1 MAVAWFKRIFGGS
14 DSSDHEAQREIVDKA
29 DPETANPSSTE
40 KHAAV
45 GYSHLNDEYLAELDR
60 LFCHELFGGERLYSN
75 SSDAQRSSARQL
87 LKKLAQTEVKSD
99 SIPRKPSTLPSLMK
113 LLKRDDL
120 SYAQISESLLKDPA
134 LTSQVLKTANS
145 PFFRLSDK
153 PVDSLEQATFIMGI
167 GGIRKVVS
175 AAILLPVFKSEE
187 KVSAFTEAVWEWA
200 LSSGKAVDVLFQIR
214 GESEGSTYLLGLL
227 PALALL
233 LICQELNRIEEGRPE
248 EHKLLPIQ
256 KLDIFKRV
264 GWKYCIAIRKEWGLP
279 EQFDDYLYGLREEND
294 ADYSDALAAALL
306 VAQYALVRAK
316 NVVPISLVQ
325 LSEITGSTLQE
336 NQRMIEQLSG
346 RIVNEGDS
354 NS

>member
-1 MAVAWFKRIFGGS
+1 MAVAWLKRIFGGS
-14 DSSDHEAQREIVDKA
+14 DSSALEAPREIADKG
-29 DPETANPSSTE
+29 DLETSSESSTE
-40 KHAAV
+40 KPAAA

-60 LFCHELFGGERLYSN
+60 LFCHDLFGAERLYVN
-75 SSDAQRSSARQL
+75 SSDVQRSSARQL
-87 LKKLAQTEVKSD
+87 LKKLAQTDVKSD
-99 SIPRKPSTLPSLMK
+99 TIPRKPSTLPSLMK

-120 SYAQISESLLKDPA
+120 SYAQISELLLKDPA
-134 LTSQVLKTANS
+134 LTSQVLRTANS

-153 PVDSLEQATFIMGI
+153 PVESLDQATFIMGI
-167 GGIRKVVS
+167 GGIKKVVS

-187 KVSAFTEAVWEWA
+187 KVSAFTEVVWEWA

-214 GESEGSTYLLGLL
+214 GESEGSSYLLGLL

-233 LICQELNRIEEGRPE
+233 LICQELNKMEEGRPD

-256 KLDIFKRV
+256 KLDIFKRI

-279 EQFDDYLYGLREEND
+279 EKFDDDLYDMKEE
-294 ADYSDALAAALL
+294 SDTGCFGSLASALL

-336 NQRMIEQLSG
+336 NQQIIEQLNG
-346 RIVNEGDS
+346 RIFNKGDS
-354 NS
+354 SS